1 MVRKLVST
9 HDVHAREQL
18 WAARWPHGSPHITD
32 DSPEGSVMPSPIN
45 VRVNGAIHNVMVE
58 PDTPLVVNLDTVV
71 A

>member
-1 MVRKLVST
+1 
-9 HDVHAREQL
+9 
-18 WAARWPHGSPHITD
+18 
-32 DSPEGSVMPSPIN
+32 MPSPIN